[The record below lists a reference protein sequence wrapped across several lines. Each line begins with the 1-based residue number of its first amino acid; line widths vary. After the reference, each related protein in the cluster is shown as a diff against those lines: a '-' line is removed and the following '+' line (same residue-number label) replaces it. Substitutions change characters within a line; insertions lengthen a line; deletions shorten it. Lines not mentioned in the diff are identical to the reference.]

1 MRLGHSIQEM
11 RAIARGR
18 GGTCLSGRVSVT
30 GSDTLEKRQ
39 VAHWPSRFIL
49 LAALRPGKVRLPSG
63 HRNSLDGCD
72 FEFRSRCGCLRESW
86 REGKKKTDDRDER
99 AHCSQS
105 SSPLGMIDDEHSVP
119 IQKGRPLRLCLK
131 SPASAHA

>member
-63 HRNSLDGCD
+63 HRNSLTDATSNSGRAAGACAKAGAK
-72 FEFRSRCGCLRESW
+72 ERRRLMIEMNVRIARSLR
-86 REGKKKTDDRDER
+86 
-99 AHCSQS
+99 
-105 SSPLGMIDDEHSVP
+105 V
-119 IQKGRPLRLCLK
+119 RLV
-131 SPASAHA
+131 